1 MGVLLVVLTPL
12 RLLNEAVLT
21 LGRAIGIVAVAL
33 MVVAILIQVFYR
45 YALNNAL
52 PWPDEAARFCML
64 WMTGLM
70 APTAFRRGGF
80 VAIDTIVRFL
90 PSLLGA
96 LLSVVL
102 LFLCLGVLIVAVQ
115 IGWSEVTGF
124 AGRFATAS
132 LYLPTDMNFENWF
145 RVPRSWMMA
154 SLLVGVILLI
164 SINIELILRALVKM
178 LGGADQLPPIS
189 LEEQVGAE

>member
-1 MGVLLVVLTPL
+1 MGALLAVMTPL
-12 RLLNEAVLT
+12 RLVNEAVLA
-21 LGRAIGIVAVAL
+21 LGRAIGVIAVAI
-33 MVVAILIQVFYR
+33 MVAAILIQVFYR

-80 VAIDTIVRFL
+80 VSIDTLVRLL
-90 PSLLGA
+90 PKAVGA
-96 LLSVVL
+96 LLSLLL
-102 LFLCLGVLIVAVQ
+102 LFMSLLVLIVAVQ

-132 LYLPTDMNFENWF
+132 LYLPTDMSFENWF

-154 SLLVGVILLI
+154 SLLVGVVLLI
-164 SINIELILRALVKM
+164 SVNVELILRALVRM
-178 LGGADQLPPIS
+178 LGGGDQLPPVS